1 MRMSGIRIAAF
12 VLILSAALL
21 PTAKSAAQTTGSSYQ
36 SVLTYDPM
44 RNPANDLKQ
53 AVAEAERSHRR
64 ILLDVG
70 GQWCIWCKYLDGFF
84 DSHPDLKALRD
95 KNYVWMK
102 VNFSRDN
109 ENKDFLAQYPS
120 IPGYPHIFVLTTE
133 GRFYHS
139 QETSPLEEG
148 KGYSPERVKE
158 FLEKWAPPQ
167 DGENSTA
174 QSPVGTTLSAGN

>member
-1 MRMSGIRIAAF
+1 MNLARIRIAAVALF
-12 VLILSAALL
+12 ISATIMPIAQC
-21 PTAKSAAQTTGSSYQ
+21 AAQTTDGYQ
-36 SVLTYDPM
+36 LVLTYDPA

-53 AVAEAERSHRR
+53 AVAEAERTHRR

-70 GQWCIWCKYLDGFF
+70 GQWCIWCKYFDQFF
-84 DSHPDLKALRD
+84 DSHPDLKAFRD

-120 IPGYPHIFVLTTE
+120 IPGYPHVFVLTSD
-133 GRFYHS
+133 GHFYHS

-158 FLEKWAPPQ
+158 FLEKWAPQ
-167 DGENSTA
+167 DDAGSTA
-174 QSPVGTTLSAGN
+174 PAVTPVSAGN